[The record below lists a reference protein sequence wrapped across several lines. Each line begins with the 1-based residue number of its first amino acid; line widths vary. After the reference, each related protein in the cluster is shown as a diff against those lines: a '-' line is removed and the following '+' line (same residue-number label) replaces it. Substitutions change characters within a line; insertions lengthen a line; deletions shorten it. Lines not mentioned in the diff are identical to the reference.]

1 MTTFIQLHLL
11 TAYPA
16 ANLNRDDTG
25 APKTVVLG
33 GATRLRVS
41 SQSLKRA
48 WRTSALF
55 EQALRGQAEGS
66 DVWLHQQ
73 QAALDWLAAQGE
85 RSGFTLLDTS
95 VDAYRQQQLRRE
107 NSRQLIQFSS
117 VDYTGM
123 LTVTDPGL
131 FLQRLSQGY
140 GKSRA
145 FGCGLM
151 LIKPGAEA

>member
-1 MTTFIQLHLL
+1 MGSFLL
-11 TAYPA
+11 DRPA
-16 ANLNRDDTG
+16 SHKPGL
-25 APKTVVLG
+25 VL
-33 GATRLRVS
+33 AIVS
-41 SQSLKRA
+41 RND
-48 WRTSALF
+48 
-55 EQALRGQAEGS
+55 E
-66 DVWLHQQ
+66 V
-73 QAALDWLAAQGE
+73 
-85 RSGFTLLDTS
+85 DTS

>member
-1 MTTFIQLHLL
+1 
-11 TAYPA
+11 
-16 ANLNRDDTG
+16 
-25 APKTVVLG
+25 
-33 GATRLRVS
+33 
-41 SQSLKRA
+41 
-48 WRTSALF
+48 
-55 EQALRGQAEGS
+55 
-66 DVWLHQQ
+66 
-73 QAALDWLAAQGE
+73 
-85 RSGFTLLDTS
+85 
-95 VDAYRQQQLRRE
+95 
-107 NSRQLIQFSS
+107 SS